1 MAEWAHVM
9 CIFTDPGSVPSDAA
23 PLSSATEEE
32 RMHMCAK
39 CGHFKPPSASLQRVR
54 TVHREDGSSL
64 PVPQPCL
71 LDRRWIN
78 NCVGI
83 GTMKF
88 FVLFLVYTF
97 FYCLQAI
104 FLFGYFFGYQLSID
118 SEESWKYFCSAIFAL
133 LALFF
138 TIFTLSMFCDITS
151 VIRSGTTCPIA
162 MVA

>member
-1 MAEWAHVM
+1 MRKVRALQ
-9 CIFTDPGSVPSDAA
+9 A
-23 PLSSATEEE
+23 PA
-32 RMHMCAK
+32 
-39 CGHFKPPSASLQRVR
+39 SASLQRVR

-104 FLFGYFFGYQLSID
+104 VLFGYFFGYQLSID

>member
-1 MAEWAHVM
+1 
-9 CIFTDPGSVPSDAA
+9 
-23 PLSSATEEE
+23 
-32 RMHMCAK
+32 
-39 CGHFKPPSASLQRVR
+39 
-54 TVHREDGSSL
+54 
-64 PVPQPCL
+64 
-71 LDRRWIN
+71 
-78 NCVGI
+78 
-83 GTMKF
+83 MKF

-97 FYCLQAI
+97 FYCLLAI